1 MNVVKLI
8 KKPIGHE
15 KIDYFVTFAPEDVD
29 AAIDAAINI
38 IAKTSYIYLPEDQ
51 DGEEIIRKAM
61 GNQQADFLIK
71 NHVMGRLAPYVIND
85 EGDLSLAFEPQCTSS
100 TVPRRGE
107 QFEFVI
113 HALLKPKY
121 TLTSLEPVEVTVP
134 RYRVP
139 EAAIDEQIE
148 QLARMNTS
156 YKKTADTGE
165 PVELGQHV
173 LIDMRTTKNGE
184 EIGGLTGEGR
194 LLELGYDFMP
204 KDFIDHILGMK
215 VGDTRDFDFEGPRE
229 GATSLDD
236 TETFH
241 CTVTVTELQ
250 KQIVP
255 KISNAWIEVN
265 LPDAG
270 TVEGLRAQI
279 REQLEAAAEQQSNS
293 DLSIAVDM
301 QLAERF
307 DGKISDEIYESAA
320 GGIYQQMRQGLQQ
333 QGKTL
338 EQFMQESG
346 MSQEQVN
353 MQVML
358 QARDMI
364 RQGFALDK
372 LYDELIGEL
381 DDADY
386 EEAYSAFAPGHEDE
400 AKKQF
405 AESGRM
411 YAVREVAKRLK
422 AHRYLL
428 EHATIHYEEVDMPQQ
443 MYQQLSM
450 MPGMGMPGMPPM
462 PGMM

>member
-1 MNVVKLI
+1 MNVKKLI
-8 KKPIGHE
+8 KKPIGST
-15 KIDYFVTFAPEDVD
+15 KIDYFVTVGPDEVG
-29 AAIDAAINI
+29 AAIDKAIEI

-51 DGEEIIRKAM
+51 DGEQIIRKAM
-61 GNQQADFLIK
+61 GDQQADFLIK
-71 NHVMGRLAPYVIND
+71 NHVMGRLSPYVIND
-85 EGDLSLAFEPQCTSS
+85 EADLNLAFEPQCTSS
-100 TVPRRGE
+100 EMPKRGE
-107 QFEFVI
+107 DFEFVI

-121 TLTSLEPVEVTVP
+121 TLTSFDPVEVTVP

-139 EAAIDEQIE
+139 EEAIDRQIE
-148 QLARMNTS
+148 QLAQMNTS
-156 YKKTADTGE
+156 YKKTDDKGE
-165 PVELGQHV
+165 PVELGQHI
-173 LIDMRTTKNGE
+173 LIDMETTKNGE
-184 EIGGLTGEGR
+184 KIGGLTGEGR
-194 LLELGYDFMP
+194 LLEMSYDFMP
-204 KDFIDHILGMK
+204 KDFIDHLLGMK
-215 VGDTRDFDFEGPRE
+215 VGETREFDFEGPRE
-229 GATSLDD
+229 GATSIDD

-241 CTVTVTELQ
+241 TKVTVTEFQ

-279 REQLEAAAEQQSNS
+279 REQLEGAAEQQSNS
-293 DLSIAVDM
+293 DLSAMVDAA
-301 QLAERF
+301 LAERF

-320 GGIYQQMRQGLQQ
+320 GGIYQQTRQSLQQ

-338 EQFMQESG
+338 EQFMQETG

-381 DDADY
+381 TDEDL
-386 EEAYSAFAPGHEDE
+386 EEAYHAFAPGHEEE
-400 AKKQF
+400 AKQQF
-405 AESGRM
+405 AESGRD

-422 AHRYLL
+422 AHKYLV
-428 EHATIHYEEVDMPQQ
+428 EHATINYRDVDMPQEMLQQ
-443 MYQQLSM
+443 MSM
-450 MPGMGMPGMPPM
+450 MPGMGMFGGMPPM
-462 PGMM
+462 R